1 MNKAFPLW
9 AALPFGA
16 ICGAIL
22 GTIVASFYLT
32 LALRT
37 GFGNF
42 DMLAVSWRSSTGMDL
57 EERTR

>member
-37 GFGNF
+37 GFG
-42 DMLAVSWRSSTGMDL
+42 LSL
-57 EERTR
+57 IHI

>member
-1 MNKAFPLW
+1 MNKTIPLW

-22 GTIVASFYLT
+22 GTIVASFYLA

-42 DMLAVSWRSSTGMDL
+42 DMLSV
-57 EERTR
+57 